1 MPYDPHSFEDED
13 ESPAQSDGSAEGR
26 KRRFR
31 EFDCPECS
39 ANNPYDDGFGHGDE
53 IICNYCGE
61 QFLVRVSDEGRLR
74 LRAT

>member
-1 MPYDPHSFEDED
+1 MPYDPHSFEED
-13 ESPAQSDGSAEGR
+13 ESAALGDGSAQGR

-53 IICNYCGE
+53 VICNYCGE
-61 QFLVRVSDEGRLR
+61 QFKANVNDDGRLR
-74 LRAT
+74 LKPA